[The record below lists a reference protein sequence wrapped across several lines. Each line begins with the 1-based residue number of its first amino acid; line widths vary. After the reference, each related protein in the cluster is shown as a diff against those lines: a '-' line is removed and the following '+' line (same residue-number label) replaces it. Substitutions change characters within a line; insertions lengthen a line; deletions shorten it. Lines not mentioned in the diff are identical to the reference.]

1 MKIYL
6 NKPKEDWIV
15 DRFVDE
21 WNDHNKSFT
30 TRNIFRSNVIWIIA
44 PWTWRKINK
53 VSLKNKKVVC
63 TVHHID
69 ESKFVGDELEKFYEM
84 DQYVDFY
91 HSISENTNIQ
101 LKKFT
106 DKKIYNIP
114 FWINPKIWF
123 EIKNKENIKAK
134 YSLSEDKYY
143 VGSFQ
148 RDTEGSDLMSP
159 KLSKGPDQF
168 LEIVKSIK
176 EKKPNLEVILSG
188 KRRQYL
194 INKLNEHKIQYSYF
208 EMADFSELNELYNCL
223 DLYIVASRV
232 EGGPQSILEAT
243 LTKTPIISTDVG
255 LAKEILHPDS
265 IFNMDNFLD
274 AVPNTNYALEK
285 IQDLLIPGGFNK
297 FIEMFEQVYEN

>member
-30 TRNIFRSNVIWIIA
+30 TKNIFRSNVIWIIA

-148 RDTEGSDLMSP
+148 RDTE
-159 KLSKGPDQF
+159 DQ
-168 LEIVKSIK
+168 
-176 EKKPNLEVILSG
+176 
-188 KRRQYL
+188 
-194 INKLNEHKIQYSYF
+194 
-208 EMADFSELNELYNCL
+208 
-223 DLYIVASRV
+223 
-232 EGGPQSILEAT
+232 T
-243 LTKTPIISTDVG
+243 
-255 LAKEILHPDS
+255 
-265 IFNMDNFLD
+265 
-274 AVPNTNYALEK
+274 
-285 IQDLLIPGGFNK
+285 
-297 FIEMFEQVYEN
+297 